1 MHSKGTRV
9 FRDRQKNE
17 LRPLKN
23 EEARYLFAEYKWF
36 IPVSSKICRKCCKE
50 FAIISKLRGISLEEF
65 TTPNY
70 KPVTLAFAQMPSNFE
85 PSAPPFEDDNSIS
98 RSLSTD
104 SSSTDVSVAS
114 KDWILTS
121 PHLQSYK
128 KEALDRLLFLNET
141 YPKDPSVLESPWES
155 VDPRRHRQIKD
166 YAAAGIASVI
176 HTVSIIENDVKIW
189 SLMKKERNVE
199 KYLKSSVTPSGF
211 MKEMIKAWSGAG
223 SASERYQIG
232 SLIAMQYPY
241 RYVMLKIKICNE
253 S

>member
-1 MHSKGTRV
+1 M
-9 FRDRQKNE
+9 

-36 IPVSSKICRKCCKE
+36 IPVSSNVCRGCCTD
-50 FAIISKLRGISLEEF
+50 FQIVSKLRGISLEEF

-70 KPVTLAFAQMPSNFE
+70 KPTKLAFAQSSSHFVE
-85 PSAPPFEDDNSIS
+85 DITPSAPPFEDDDQ
-98 RSLSTD
+98 LSCSQ
-104 SSSTDVSVAS
+104 SSEASSASS

-121 PHLQSYK
+121 PHLSSYK
-128 KEALDRLLFLNET
+128 REALDRLLFLNEAKPMSP
-141 YPKDPSVLESPWES
+141 YVLESPWEN
-155 VDPRRHRQIKD
+155 VDSSRHRQVKD

-176 HTVSIIENDVKIW
+176 HTVSIIDNDIKIW
-189 SLMKKERNVE
+189 NLMKQERSVE

-241 RYVMLKIKICNE
+241 RYVILKIKICKE